1 MRLYW
6 IAHAFEWISMFS
18 FLTFLVYK
26 NVVRSAHM
34 VPAIVLVVFENW
46 SYGSLDCFTECM
58 KLTAKNSNK
67 YREKQQ
73 QALAAVIANIKHIN
87 ISNIHQES

>member
-18 FLTFLVYK
+18 FLTFLVNK

-46 SYGSLDCFTECM
+46 SYGSRLFQRIHET
-58 KLTAKNSNK
+58 NS
-67 YREKQQ
+67 EK
-73 QALAAVIANIKHIN
+73 
-87 ISNIHQES
+87 

>member
-34 VPAIVLVVFENW
+34 VPAIVLVVFENC
-46 SYGSLDCFTECM
+46 SYGSRLFQRIHET
-58 KLTAKNSNK
+58 NS
-67 YREKQQ
+67 EK
-73 QALAAVIANIKHIN
+73 
-87 ISNIHQES
+87 